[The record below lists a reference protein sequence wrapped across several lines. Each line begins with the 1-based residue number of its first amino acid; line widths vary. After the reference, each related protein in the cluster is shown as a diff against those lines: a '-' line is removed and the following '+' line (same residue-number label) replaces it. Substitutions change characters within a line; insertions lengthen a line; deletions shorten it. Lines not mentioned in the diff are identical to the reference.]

1 MIALSSCYTSLSRME
16 LQTLFLIFLFCHI
29 PFFVIF
35 AVNETNYIKVFDI
48 QIRHGVIKILVR
60 VNFFFQFIKAGSA
73 TITKTGR
80 NWRRNRRHRSWSSCK
95 RPTWE
100 HYEGTDFQFVGGT
113 VQNVQPRV
121 SASYIHVYQIYTKY
135 HKTRLEAV

>member
-1 MIALSSCYTSLSRME
+1 ME

-60 VNFFFQFIKAGSA
+60 VNFFFNSLKLVQQ
-73 TITKTGR
+73 R
-80 NWRRNRRHRSWSSCK
+80 LRK
-95 RPTWE
+95 RE
-100 HYEGTDFQFVGGT
+100 EIEGEIVGIE
-113 VQNVQPRV
+113 VEALANAQ
-121 SASYIHVYQIYTKY
+121 
-135 HKTRLEAV
+135 LENIMKERISNL